1 MDESLALLFIN
12 ESYVSYRKEWIKQNN
27 DGASYY
33 TGNSYPI
40 NDNMIQAHIK
50 GKDTF
55 GIKIN
60 KVSKFLAFDIDVY
73 NDNIEATGLQAV
85 RQLLSIIE
93 SVGVPREALSVFYSG
108 SKGYHIDLFFKQPI
122 KVEELANFHKAIL
135 ILRAEEYG
143 ELKGVN
149 IEARG
154 CNGQGYKLPLGIHK
168 KTGKRMWSLD
178 IDTLQELPYVV
189 PTVEPMEPSDFYLV
203 KDEILDTRIVSE
215 ALREAYNADIK
226 ARVTKTAK
234 IYTEAE
240 LEAMQARIE
249 ENKNTLS
256 KVLEARSLLEKGTR
270 NDVIFLLALYSN
282 STSRTTKE
290 AKELI
295 YEVME
300 NTPAELFND
309 NSSLQWKNKE
319 ADKVVERV
327 YSKNWRLKGFENSA
341 KFSTE
346 ELEHILKSCKTLK
359 EMSLYLCFMIY
370 AKQFM
375 SHDGVFYLAQTT
387 IEKETGIEQAN
398 SSRMIKKLIKA
409 GLVEVVEK
417 GYYAIIEGNKI
428 GIATSYKVP
437 YLLENKDAPVGEIE
451 IKKASTETIVETTVC
466 SLTAERLL
474 ELVGKNK
481 YYRVFK
487 PVIK

>member
-1 MDESLALLFIN
+1 MDESLALSFIN
-12 ESYVSYRKEWIKQNN
+12 ESYISYRKEWIKQNN

-33 TGNSYPI
+33 TSNSYPI

-55 GIKIN
+55 GIKVN

-73 NDNIEATGLQAV
+73 NDNIEATGLQSV
-85 RQLLSIIE
+85 RQILNILD
-93 SVGVPREALSVFYSG
+93 SVGVPREALGVFYSG

-143 ELKGVN
+143 EIKGVN

-154 CNGQGYKLPLGIHK
+154 CNGQGYKLPLGVHK

-178 IDTLQELPYVV
+178 IDTLQELQYVV
-189 PTVEPMEPSDFYLV
+189 PTIEPIEPLDFYLI
-203 KDEILDTRIVSE
+203 KDEILDTRVVSE
-215 ALREAYNADIK
+215 ALREAYNADIE

-234 IYTEAE
+234 IYTETE
-240 LEAMQARIE
+240 IEAIQARIE

-309 NSSLQWKNKE
+309 NSSLQWKKKE
-319 ADKVVERV
+319 ADKAVKRV

-387 IEKETGIEQAN
+387 IEKETGIEQGN

-451 IKKASTETIVETTVC
+451 IKKASTETLVETVAD
-466 SLTAERLL
+466 SFSKDKLKMILSRRMLS
-474 ELVGKNK
+474 N
-481 YYRVFK
+481 F
-487 PVIK
+487 I